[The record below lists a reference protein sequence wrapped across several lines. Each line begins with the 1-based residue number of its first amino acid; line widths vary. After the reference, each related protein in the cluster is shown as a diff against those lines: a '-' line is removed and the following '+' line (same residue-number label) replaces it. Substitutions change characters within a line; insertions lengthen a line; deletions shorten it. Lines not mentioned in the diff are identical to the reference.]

1 MTLYTNFITDFIVV
15 FTKEMDGSLPAWIR
29 LPNFVITVCLL
40 SEGSCLHA
48 DDNTW
53 CGIFFS

>member
-48 DDNTW
+48 DDNT
-53 CGIFFS
+53 

>member
-29 LPNFVITVCLL
+29 LSNFVITVCLL
-40 SEGSCLHA
+40 SEGTCVHA
-48 DDNTW
+48 DDNT
-53 CGIFFS
+53 